1 MVRMYI
7 IDRYIYIYIIIIIY
21 IYIYIYT
28 PYIYVSIHHFRSFG
42 EASDTIFGSMNGI
55 SGICPWNPMGVR
67 HFHRKKCPGS
77 PARFD
82 DAAMLEQGWVP
93 KNGCKGGL
101 KGIIWNNGM
110 M

>member
-1 MVRMYI
+1 M
-7 IDRYIYIYIIIIIY
+7 
-21 IYIYIYT
+21 
-28 PYIYVSIHHFRSFG
+28 SIHHFRSFG